1 MGRREEIG
9 RGDATAQ
16 AALVRTKAVQ
26 PMEVVEAAS
35 ERSERVNPALH
46 AVVTPRSDQARAA
59 RGPIPAGPFAGV
71 PFLLKDFLADV
82 TGVRFTE
89 GVVFLQDYIPTED
102 SELVTRYKWAGLL
115 IIGKTNL
122 PALALGATT
131 EPQLF
136 GPTHNPWD
144 LTRTP
149 GGSSGGAAA
158 AVDGSKRSA
167 RPRLDDPHAQRV
179 GGGTAGVAVPHRP
192 GGRATIA
199 TARFIDTDPF
209 TAENTC
215 TLPRDGSE
223 GRSPLSG
230 RSDRSQAPDDRQ
242 TSGEDGTGA

>member
-46 AVVTPRSDQARAA
+46 AGVTPRYHQARAAA

-71 PFLLKDFLADV
+71 PFLMKDFLAEV
-82 TGVRFTE
+82 AGVRFTE
-89 GVVFLQDYIPTED
+89 GVAFLQDYIPTED
-102 SELVTRYKWAGLL
+102 SELVKRYKWAGLL

-149 GGSSGGAAA
+149 GGSSGGRGRRRGRLQ
-158 AVDGSKRSA
+158 AVRP
-167 RPRLDDPHAQRV
+167 PRLDDPHAQR
-179 GGGTAGVAVPHRP
+179 GGGRAAGLAKPHRA
-192 GGRATIA
+192 GGRAT
-199 TARFIDTDPF
+199 TR
-209 TAENTC
+209 
-215 TLPRDGSE
+215 
-223 GRSPLSG
+223 
-230 RSDRSQAPDDRQ
+230 
-242 TSGEDGTGA
+242 

>member
-46 AVVTPRSDQARAA
+46 AGVTPRSDQAWAA

-71 PFLLKDFLADV
+71 PLLMKDFLAEV
-82 TGVRFTE
+82 AGVRFTE
-89 GVVFLQDYIPTED
+89 GVAFLQDYIPTED

-149 GGSSGGAAA
+149 GGSSGGRGRRRGRLQ
-158 AVDGSKRSA
+158 AVRP
-167 RPRLDDPHAQRV
+167 PRLDDPHAQRV
-179 GGGTAGVAVPHRP
+179 GGRAAGLAKPHRA
-192 GGRATIA
+192 GGRAT
-199 TARFIDTDPF
+199 TR
-209 TAENTC
+209 
-215 TLPRDGSE
+215 
-223 GRSPLSG
+223 
-230 RSDRSQAPDDRQ
+230 
-242 TSGEDGTGA
+242 